1 MSAEPKSSGGQS
13 RADLRENFDKAFS
26 LEELALLCDDL
37 GVDPEDI
44 PGREEGKDYWI
55 SQIILYFE
63 RRNRIGDLLARAAKE
78 RPNIDWRYT
87 PEPEPDEPPP
97 QDDKPKAHIG
107 PFDVRTLPIYLGVL
121 LLAGVVVYLAR
132 PGSWRAT
139 PPTAASTAV
148 PVTPTAQAKAT
159 GLFNVVVAD
168 FGQMDDA
175 GQVHPS
181 EDGEKIA
188 QTLYDSLKTEFDNLP
203 VGVTQD
209 FKPTVRF
216 GNLGLVSDDT
226 AAQDLAY
233 RLGADAVVYGNLT
246 PGQPA
251 SSLIPRFYV
260 SRLRSEADELVGSYD
275 LGAPIPL
282 RLPLDNDSL
291 RGLNL
296 TLTYRQKLL
305 SGFALG
311 LLYDLLGRPQQALDI
326 LTNTLN
332 SVKGRPEE
340 EGREVLLFFIGRE
353 NLLLQR
359 PTDAEAAFNQARD
372 VNPDYARA
380 YIGLGG
386 VAFQRAQAQTPEER
400 LTTSTWLDQS
410 LANYQTALDKAQIT
424 RDTQVIAKA
433 RLGLGY
439 AHRLRGEAY
448 LRQNFGDADKE
459 FAQAIDLIR
468 GVLPELSGQYRL
480 LGQGF
485 SALGAAYE
493 EAAFS
498 RQAQNDKAGARD
510 LYQKAQDAYGQCVM
524 QGQASSQDLI
534 LKSIVRDLCLPGQ
547 QGVAQ
552 ALRGLE

>member
-1 MSAEPKSSGGQS
+1 MQELIDKM
-13 RADLRENFDKAFS
+13 RADWSVVAAHR
-26 LEELALLCDDL
+26 
-37 GVDPEDI
+37 V
-44 PGREEGKDYWI
+44 
-55 SQIILYFE
+55 
-63 RRNRIGDLLARAAKE
+63 AAKE
-78 RPNIDWRYT
+78 WT
-87 PEPEPDEPPP
+87 KEDEIE
-97 QDDKPKAHIG
+97 IG
-107 PFDVRTLPIYLGVL
+107 QAI
-121 LLAGVVVYLAR
+121 
-132 PGSWRAT
+132 
-139 PPTAASTAV
+139 TAAIDAKDRNAV
-148 PVTPTAQAKAT
+148 EI
-159 GLFNVVVAD
+159 GNS
-168 FGQMDDA
+168 A
-175 GQVHPS
+175 GR
-181 EDGEKIA
+181 
-188 QTLYDSLKTEFDNLP
+188 N
-203 VGVTQD
+203 
-209 FKPTVRF
+209 
-216 GNLGLVSDDT
+216 
-226 AAQDLAY
+226 
-233 RLGADAVVYGNLT
+233 
-246 PGQPA
+246 GQPGKA
-251 SSLIPRFYV
+251 AVGGERQLDDHKI
-260 SRLRSEADELVGSYD
+260 LTRSG
-275 LGAPIPL
+275 
-282 RLPLDNDSL
+282 
-291 RGLNL
+291 
-296 TLTYRQKLL
+296 
-305 SGFALG
+305 GFALG

-510 LYQKAQDAYGQCVM
+510 LYQKAQDAYG
-524 QGQASSQDLI
+524 
-534 LKSIVRDLCLPGQ
+534 
-547 QGVAQ
+547 
-552 ALRGLE
+552 